1 MLGDKGY
8 RDEPLGGSGYLK
20 CRYVRNWNE
29 IEMES
34 AVFGLI
40 GVVVGSFL
48 TIAKEWW
55 FQHRRAKKDATF
67 LSIKVSCELLKFA
80 GSCANVAGDH
90 GEEDGNGCCV
100 PRTSTP
106 DFKPETF
113 DVEWKAL
120 PDKLMF
126 EVLDLPFKIE
136 QADETISGVYEH
148 VADPPDYPEWYEERQ
163 LQYAT
168 LGLSALGLASR
179 LRSYAGLPLSKTD
192 DYYPG
197 EYLGRKKT
205 QIEESRAQMR
215 SKQLKTDC

>member
-1 MLGDKGY
+1 
-8 RDEPLGGSGYLK
+8 
-20 CRYVRNWNE
+20 
-29 IEMES
+29 MES

-55 FQHRRAKKDATF
+55 FQHRISKKDATF

-90 GEEDGNGCCV
+90 GEEDGNGCCI

-106 DFKPETF
+106 DFKPEAL

-120 PDKLMF
+120 PDDMMF

-136 QADETISGVYEH
+136 QADETISAVYEH
-148 VADPPDYPEWYEERQ
+148 VAGPPDYSEWYEERQ

-168 LGLSALGLASR
+168 LGLFALNVASQ
-179 LRSYAGLPLSKTD
+179 LRSYAGLPCASND
-192 DYYPG
+192 DYYPRK
-197 EYLGRKKT
+197 YLEGKKT
-205 QIEESRAQMR
+205 RIEKDRALIL
-215 SKQLKTDC
+215 SKQTTTDC

>member
-1 MLGDKGY
+1 
-8 RDEPLGGSGYLK
+8 
-20 CRYVRNWNE
+20 
-29 IEMES
+29 MES

-80 GSCANVAGDH
+80 GSCANVVGDH
-90 GEEDGNGCCV
+90 GEVDGDGCYI

-106 DFKPETF
+106 DFKPEAF

-120 PDKLMF
+120 PDGLMF

-148 VADPPDYPEWYEERQ
+148 VAGPPDYSEWYEERQ

-168 LGLSALGLASR
+168 LGLFALNVASQ
-179 LRSYAGLPLSKTD
+179 LRSYAGLPFASDD
-192 DYYPG
+192 DYYPRK
-197 EYLGRKKT
+197 YLEQKKT
-205 QIEESRAQMR
+205 QIEKDRAQM
-215 SKQLKTDC
+215 SGKQITTDC